1 MTPENLNKA
10 EKHALDNL
18 RTTDHA
24 LWTACTDVLALAAEV
39 RRLQEAESASR
50 LFGMIVPPCECGAYE
65 NKTKPCSANCRL
77 DVKFRTALFG
87 DAQVSP

>member
-1 MTPENLNKA
+1 MTPEQLHRA
-10 EKHALDNL
+10 EKRALENL
-18 RTTDHA
+18 HTIDHV
-24 LWTACTDVLALAAEV
+24 LWSTCTDVLALAAEV
-39 RRLQEAESASR
+39 RRLQDAESASR